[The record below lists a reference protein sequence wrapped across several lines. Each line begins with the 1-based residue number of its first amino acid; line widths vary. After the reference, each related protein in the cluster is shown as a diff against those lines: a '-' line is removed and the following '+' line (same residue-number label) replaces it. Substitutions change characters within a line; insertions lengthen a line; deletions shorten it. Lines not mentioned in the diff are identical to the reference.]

1 MKSLLSRLRQ
11 PPSAGTIVGG
21 RGLIGWLAVTVVTGL
36 VCLITWRLS
45 LVLRAPLI
53 LCAAYALPAALALR
67 SLNQAI
73 ASFCAITVTGVFLL
87 SGQPNGARLGF
98 VLTGL
103 SIAGAVLYVIVAAGE
118 KLAEARKAL
127 GLIRLRSD
135 TSQTAVQR
143 AGVCVVVVGRNHTWL
158 SVNEAAWNAFGSDAR
173 LRRGLDARVEMDD
186 EAAASLMH
194 SASREAW
201 RKFHES
207 VVADI
212 ARKGMTPGQALPP
225 YNLVLHDISG
235 TKTRYRFTV
244 TLGHRDELVFVGYPE
259 SVQDVDF
266 DIALTPNKW
275 FSDVVQG
282 LPEPSVVLQSDGS
295 ILAMNRAFERSNGAG
310 HRASYVFDCPNL
322 RGVSERQFMTNVWLP
337 TRVGPQDLPG
347 VRLGDSETAVGA
359 RIASPTAAYTEAVV
373 LVFKGEGE
381 DVSDDFATLT
391 KPIGI

>member
-1 MKSLLSRLRQ
+1 MKSLLSSSRHPLT
-11 PPSAGTIVGG
+11 AGVSSSHSLT
-21 RGLIGWLAVTVVTGL
+21 GWLGVAVITGL
-36 VCLITWRLS
+36 ACLITWRLS
-45 LVLRAPLI
+45 LVLDAPLI
-53 LCAAYALPAALALR
+53 LCAAFAVPAALALR
-67 SLNQAI
+67 SLNKAF
-73 ASFCAITVTGVFLL
+73 ASFCAITVTGVVLL
-87 SGQPNGARLGF
+87 SEMPTGARLGF

-103 SIAGAVLYVIVAAGE
+103 SIAGAVLYVIVSAGE

-143 AGVCVVVVGRNHTWL
+143 AGVCVVVVGRNHSWL

-186 EAAASLMH
+186 EAASSLMH

-212 ARKGMTPGQALPP
+212 ARKGLKPGQALPP

-235 TKTRYRFTV
+235 SKTRYRFTV
-244 TLGHRDELVFVGYPE
+244 TLGHRDELVFVGYPD
-259 SVQDVDF
+259 SVQDVDI
-266 DIALTPNKW
+266 DAEHAPNQW
-275 FSDVVQG
+275 FSDVVKG

-295 ILAMNRAFERSNGAG
+295 ILAMNRPFERRNGAG

-322 RGVSERQFMTNVWLP
+322 RGVSEREFMTNVWLP
-337 TRVGPQDLPG
+337 TRTGPQDLPG
-347 VRLGDSETAVGA
+347 VHLGESEYAVGA

-381 DVSDDFATLT
+381 DVSDDFNTLT